1 MQYDG
6 NLLARGYLPQ
16 ELEPDREE
24 ILNRIIQKNWMLIPC
39 EDNPNIFAGM
49 VVTWFKS
56 HAEEFRR
63 LYLTTV
69 IEYDP
74 IENYNRYENYEK
86 DFTTERTD
94 TGNTTNTGTVKDNGT
109 QTNKVGSTST
119 QTTDTRDTQKISAQ
133 NESGFQNDRQ
143 TETDGTVTDIVD
155 GTNTGTTDNTQTL
168 NLTNGIDTK
177 NEGKD
182 KDVFASH
189 IHGNIGVTTTQ
200 QMLQSER
207 ELVKFNLW
215 DYIADKFTQ
224 DLMLRV
230 F

>member
-1 MQYDG
+1 MQYDSR
-6 NLLARGYLPQ
+6 LLARGYLPE
-16 ELEPDREE
+16 ELEPDRED
-24 ILNRIIQKNWMLIPC
+24 ILNRIIEKNWMLIPC

-63 LYLTTV
+63 LYRTTV
-69 IEYDP
+69 LEYDP

-94 TGNTTNTGTVKDNGT
+94 TGSTTNTGTVKDDGT
-109 QTNKVGSTST
+109 QTNTVDSKNVQTNDTT
-119 QTTDTRDTQKISAQ
+119 QTDKVSAQ
-133 NESGFQNDRQ
+133 NDSGFQNDRQ
-143 TETDGTVTDIVD
+143 TENDGTVTDKID
-155 GTNTGTTDNTQTL
+155 GTNTGKTDNTQTI
-168 NLTNGIDTK
+168 NLTNGINTK
-177 NEGKD
+177 NNGKD
-182 KDVFASH
+182 KDIYKSH

-215 DYIADKFTQ
+215 DYIADSFTR